1 MDSLKIYNNWLF
13 SDALVL
19 TFPEFPIAIV
29 YYFLLMPVFH
39 FLFLS
44 QCLCRTQKEDALN
57 FRVAK
62 GDEIS
67 QLEKVPFL
75 QGNNVTSY

>member
-1 MDSLKIYNNWLF
+1 MDSLEIYNNWLF

-29 YYFLLMPVFH
+29 YYFHFFH

-75 QGNNVTSY
+75 QGNNVTFY